1 MNTSSQRSKRKAVHI
16 TVCGRVQG
24 VGFRYF
30 TRHNAER
37 HGVVGWV
44 RNNNDGTVEIWAE
57 GTEKRLNA
65 FVKDVRRGPTHAWVR
80 DVDLSWESPK
90 GETRSFRV
98 RY

>member
-1 MNTSSQRSKRKAVHI
+1 VNTSSQRGQQKAAHI
-16 TVCGRVQG
+16 TVRGRVQG

-30 TRHNAER
+30 TRYNAQR

-44 RNNNDGTVEIWAE
+44 RNKDDGTVEIWAE

-65 FVKDVRRGPTHAWVR
+65 FLKDVRRGPTQAWVR
-80 DVDLSWESPK
+80 DVNLSWEQPK
-90 GETRSFRV
+90 GDARSFSV